1 LPLFLLNHEVLRAT
15 TNDFTSYL
23 RRETVVPTLAA
34 SERIVSDPSN
44 QARVEY
50 TTQRLA
56 IQQGSLPMQSR
67 PTFESNLL
75 MDNTIVISD
84 IDEETISN
92 NSCIFDCI
100 AKNTNNI
107 FAKEFF
113 NLKKL
118 EKHEL
123 TYFKQPFLKKI
134 FGPVTEKDVF
144 NKIDQI
150 GSNYSWI
157 IIPNTLKS
165 LFTDS
170 KDFVGQDYSDKKII
184 HNFGKYKDLNV
195 WVNPDQKVQ
204 TIYFGKYD
212 SLTLIINKNL
222 KIDDLKCFND
232 TYQLNKS
239 ISVEYL
245 FIENQPISSLTLN

>member
-1 LPLFLLNHEVLRAT
+1 MDLVHKIDSLIEHVSNLNCLNQIIETILVDDSTGSIESFKTIKEVDSIRHIKEDINYKLKTTRLL
-15 TNDFTSYL
+15 
-23 RRETVVPTLAA
+23 
-34 SERIVSDPSN
+34 IK
-44 QARVEY
+44 
-50 TTQRLA
+50 
-56 IQQGSLPMQSR
+56 
-67 PTFESNLL
+67 SNLL
-75 MDNTIVISD
+75 MDNTLVISD

-123 TYFKQPFLKKI
+123 VYFKQPFLKKV

-157 IIPNTLKS
+157 IIPNDFKS
-165 LFTDS
+165 LFTNN
-170 KDFVGQDYSDKKII
+170 KDFISQDYSDRKII

-245 FIENQPISSLTLN
+245 FIENQPISSLTLS

>member
-1 LPLFLLNHEVLRAT
+1 MDLTDKIDSLIEQVSNLNCLNQIIETILVDDSIGSIESFKTIKDVDSIRHIKEDINFKLKTTRLL
-15 TNDFTSYL
+15 
-23 RRETVVPTLAA
+23 
-34 SERIVSDPSN
+34 IK
-44 QARVEY
+44 
-50 TTQRLA
+50 
-56 IQQGSLPMQSR
+56 
-67 PTFESNLL
+67 SNLL

-92 NSCIFDCI
+92 NSCIFECI

-123 TYFKQPFLKKI
+123 SFFKQPFFKKI
-134 FGPVTEKDVF
+134 FSPVTEKDVF

-157 IIPNTLKS
+157 IIPNIFKS
-165 LFTDS
+165 FFINN
-170 KDFVGQDYSDKKII
+170 KDFTTQDYSDKKII

-195 WVNPDQKVQ
+195 WVNPDQKAQ

-222 KIDDLKCFND
+222 KINDLKCFND

-245 FIENQPISSLTLN
+245 FIENLPISSLTLI

>member
-1 LPLFLLNHEVLRAT
+1 MDLTDKIDSLIEQVSNLNCLNQIIETILVDDSTGSIESFKTIKDVDSIRHIKEDINYKLKTTRLL
-15 TNDFTSYL
+15 
-23 RRETVVPTLAA
+23 
-34 SERIVSDPSN
+34 IK
-44 QARVEY
+44 
-50 TTQRLA
+50 
-56 IQQGSLPMQSR
+56 
-67 PTFESNLL
+67 SNLL
-75 MDNTIVISD
+75 MDNTLVISD

-92 NSCIFDCI
+92 NSCIFECI

-123 TYFKQPFLKKI
+123 SFFKQPFLKKI
-134 FGPVTEKDVF
+134 F
-144 NKIDQI
+144 
-150 GSNYSWI
+150 
-157 IIPNTLKS
+157 L
-165 LFTDS
+165 
-170 KDFVGQDYSDKKII
+170 
-184 HNFGKYKDLNV
+184 FGKYKDLNV
-195 WVNPDQKVQ
+195 WVNPDQKAQ

-222 KIDDLKCFND
+222 KINDLKCFND

-245 FIENQPISSLTLN
+245 FIENLPISSLTLI